1 MLSKKIFWL
10 YLAALHLL
18 CLALLV
24 LVVKDRYLAPPDDN
38 WHNRL
43 HSFYLRYDQNVPN
56 DSLVFLGDS
65 HIQGMCTT
73 CVSKS
78 AINFGIGKDRTADVI
93 RRVTSYQS
101 VKTAKAV
108 VLQVGHNDLKSDSN
122 AKIVESYD
130 LLLRALTGDQHI
142 LVVAQFPVGVQV
154 EHFDQIN
161 VRKRQINEAVQ
172 NLCTLNKQCTMLD
185 LTSSLTDKVGT
196 LSSKYHLG
204 DGVHLN
210 KNSNALW
217 IDSLRETLV
226 NME

>member
-1 MLSKKIFWL
+1 MFSKKIIRL
-10 YLAALHLL
+10 YLVVLHLA

-24 LVVKDRYLAPPDDN
+24 LVVKDRYLSPPDDN

-56 DSLVFLGDS
+56 DSLVFVGDS

-73 CVSKS
+73 CVSNS
-78 AINFGIGKDRTADVI
+78 AINFGIGKDRTTDVI
-93 RRVTSYQS
+93 RRISSYQS
-101 VKTAKAV
+101 VRTAKAII
-108 VLQVGHNDLKSDSN
+108 LQVGHNDLKSDSN
-122 AKIVESYD
+122 EKIIANYD
-130 LLLRALTGDQHI
+130 VLLRTLSGDQKI
-142 LVVAQFPVGVQV
+142 LVVAQFPVGIQV

-161 VRKRQINEAVQ
+161 LRKRQINEAVQ

-185 LTSSLTDKVGT
+185 LTSSLTDEAGP

-217 IDSLRETLV
+217 IDSLREALA
-226 NME
+226 NIE